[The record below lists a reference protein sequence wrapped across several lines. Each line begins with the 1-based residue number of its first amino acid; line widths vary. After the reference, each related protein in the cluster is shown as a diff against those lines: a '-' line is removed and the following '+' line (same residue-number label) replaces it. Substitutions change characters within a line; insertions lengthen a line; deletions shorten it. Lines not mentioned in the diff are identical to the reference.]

1 MISFLQTTLLVNGKT
16 IKLKNVLHALTHLKT
31 ETTYFDAPT
40 QTDANG
46 AIRFSY
52 PSDKHAT
59 SYKLDPIFE
68 TFYSQPLK
76 RG

>member
-1 MISFLQTTLLVNGKT
+1 MTLLVNGKT
-16 IKLKNVLHALTHLKT
+16 IELKNVLLALIHLKT
-31 ETTYFDAPT
+31 ETTYFAVPT
-40 QTDANG
+40 LIDANG
-46 AIRFSY
+46 AVSFSY